1 MIENFPKLKSFE
13 RKVKDELDLPNY
25 VTNADLK
32 NSTGVTWDFPKKT
45 DLANLKSGVDKL
57 DIDRFKN
64 LPSNLKKLKMKLDQ

>member
-32 NSTGVTWDFPKKT
+32 NSTGVTWDFPKK
-45 DLANLKSGVDKL
+45 L
-57 DIDRFKN
+57 I
-64 LPSNLKKLKMKLDQ
+64 